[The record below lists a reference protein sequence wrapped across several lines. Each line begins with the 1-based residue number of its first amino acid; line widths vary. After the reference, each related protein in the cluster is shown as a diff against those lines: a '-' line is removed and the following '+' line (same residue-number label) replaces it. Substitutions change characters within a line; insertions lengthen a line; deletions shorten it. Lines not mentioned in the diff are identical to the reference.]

1 MALLSVA
8 GVRWRE
14 RLRAWLDEYY
24 WDNPLVWGLHRH
36 STQFSRTRMNSPR
49 WHAPPLWTRA
59 RTLWAILW
67 WTVAVLGLWGMH
79 LNPMLKHQ
87 AQQWLERHSHA
98 VLVWLGFGFVASLR
112 FGSMTGLL
120 GALYEA
126 KQLTMVSMTRLRGTH
141 VVYGSVFY
149 SWLRGTL
156 MRTLI
161 AYLPLLWV
169 VHWLFSDNVLIALG
183 TAAVGVLGWNGIVL
197 VLMLMGCA
205 VIPFEPSVREASAG
219 KASSRFE
226 GTIRIVQ
233 VLGLVMVPVSLVV
246 ILFMPLKYFL
256 MLLTPVAW
264 GLAFLLRMPAVRRAE
279 HLLRSKEAEIVP
291 SEGRWQ

>member
-8 GVRWRE
+8 VVRWRE

-24 WDNPLVWGLHRH
+24 WDNPLVWGMHRH
-36 STQFSRTRMNSPR
+36 NALFSRTRMNSPR

-67 WTVAVLGLWGMH
+67 WTVAVLCLWGMH
-79 LNPMLKHQ
+79 LDPMLKHQ
-87 AQQWLERHSHA
+87 AQQWLERHAST
-98 VLVWLGFGFVASLR
+98 VLIWLAFGFVFYLR
-112 FGSMTGLL
+112 VGSVTELL
-120 GALYEA
+120 GALREA
-126 KQLTMVSMTRLRGTH
+126 KQLIMLSMTRLRGTH

-149 SWLRGTL
+149 SWLQGTL

-169 VHWLFSDNVLIALG
+169 VHWIFSENVLIALG

-197 VLMLMGCA
+197 ALVLMGCA
-205 VIPFEPSVREASAG
+205 VLPVEPSVREASAG
-219 KASSRFE
+219 KASS
-226 GTIRIVQ
+226 GLSVATYI
-233 VLGLVMVPVSLVV
+233 VLGLGLIIVAPSLVV
-246 ILFMPLKYFL
+246 ILLMPLRYFL

-264 GLAFLLRMPAVRRAE
+264 GLALLLRMPAVRRAE